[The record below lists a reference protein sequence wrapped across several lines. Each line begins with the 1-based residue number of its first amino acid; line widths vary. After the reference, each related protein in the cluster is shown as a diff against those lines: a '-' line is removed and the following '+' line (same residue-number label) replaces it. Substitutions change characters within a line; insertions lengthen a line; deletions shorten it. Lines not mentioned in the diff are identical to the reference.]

1 MNNKII
7 SVTDFVKRKL
17 KKKKKYRNFDI
28 NKNFF
33 DQGIDSLDFMKL
45 IFEIENY
52 YNISIDANLYTKL
65 NSAKII
71 QMFVKKNLIK

>member
-1 MNNKII
+1 MI

-17 KKKKKYRNFDI
+17 KKKYRNFDI

-52 YNISIDANLYTKL
+52 YDVSIDANLYTKL

-71 QMFVKKNLIK
+71 QMFVKKNSMK